1 MLVAP
6 LNMHSH
12 RGREAPGP
20 ETGKCQPGKGENLEM
35 NKKGRKLP
43 NDGSKGSEVAKK
55 SPGAPTWK
63 IIKVFQPIG

>member
-1 MLVAP
+1 MFLAP

-12 RGREAPGP
+12 RGREDPGP

-35 NKKGRKLP
+35 KKKGRKLT

-55 SPGAPTWK
+55 SLGAPTWK
-63 IIKVFQPIG
+63 IKAFQAFG